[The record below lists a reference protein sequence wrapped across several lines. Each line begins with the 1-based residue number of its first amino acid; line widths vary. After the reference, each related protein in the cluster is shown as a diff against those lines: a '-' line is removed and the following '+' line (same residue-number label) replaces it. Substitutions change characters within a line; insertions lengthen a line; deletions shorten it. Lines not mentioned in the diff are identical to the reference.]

1 MQLYHNSLF
10 STAFSSLIRFLLVS
24 YSQFVSQAFL
34 IAGDLCHMF
43 GLKCLKRVCRVKWER
58 VELTIYA
65 IKLLIILRII
75 HADTFDYITT
85 ELRDLQL
92 TNEEASVIV
101 TGGSFS

>member
-1 MQLYHNSLF
+1 M
-10 STAFSSLIRFLLVS
+10 
-24 YSQFVSQAFL
+24 
-34 IAGDLCHMF
+34 
-43 GLKCLKRVCRVKWER
+43 KWER